1 MSESVTD
8 LQDRLKA
15 QGYKLTKPRRAVL
28 DVLHSV
34 ASHMTPE
41 QVYEQARRKHKK
53 LSLVT
58 VYRTLALLHQLG
70 LVQRVHL
77 NDGCHSFARTDSTK
91 GEGHHHQV
99 ICQDCGRVEEL
110 ADCAL
115 PLQKI
120 SAETGFQISQHRVEV
135 MGRCPDCQNQ

>member
-1 MSESVTD
+1 MDDLITQLQAKGYRVT
-8 LQDRLKA
+8 Q
-15 QGYKLTKPRRAVL
+15 PRRAVL
-28 DVLHSV
+28 EAL
-34 ASHMTPE
+34 ASSRAHLTPE
-41 QVYEQARRKHKK
+41 ELYRRARRRYRKIG
-53 LSLVT
+53 LVT
-58 VYRTLALLHQLG
+58 VYRTLALLHELG

-77 NDGCHSFARTDSTK
+77 NDGCHSFARTDSTN

-115 PLQKI
+115 PLQEI

-135 MGRCPDCQNQ
+135 MGLCPDCKKR